1 VKLIFDRCK
10 TNPILKPQDLPFP
23 AEAVLNPGAAD
34 TCVCLAT
41 ARLADVLATLESVD
55 SMNA

>member
-1 VKLIFDRCK
+1 VKPLFDRSDR
-10 TNPILKPQDLPFP
+10 NPIHKPQDTPLA

-41 ARLADVLATLESVD
+41 ARLADVLATLEPVD
-55 SMNA
+55 PANA